1 MHVVIFFLNNISSG
15 GSFLV
20 VCSLYHLLSLFMFFQ
35 VSFIYLFDLFYDNFC
50 SFGSFLV
57 SCSFAQLIFA
67 RFSFMCLY
75 MDIFIVMVL
84 YAYSIIFCMS
94 YHVFFLFFFCHL
106 FYFTFCL
113 FGSFV
118 MSCSFAH
125 FIYALL
131 LIMCSFFVFLF
142 YYLVP
147 TFHTISGSGKFPLSA
162 SSRSA
167 RSSQWSDGCSISP
180 FLNL

>member
-1 MHVVIFFLNNISSG
+1 MWLFFLNNISSG

-35 VSFIYLFDLFYDNFC
+35 VSFIYFFDLFYDNFC

-94 YHVFFLFFFCHL
+94 YHVFF
-106 FYFTFCL
+106 
-113 FGSFV
+113 FV
-118 MSCSFAH
+118 
-125 FIYALL
+125 
-131 LIMCSFFVFLF
+131 FFVIFFILPF
-142 YYLVP
+142 AY
-147 TFHTISGSGKFPLSA
+147 SA
-162 SSRSA
+162 H
-167 RSSQWSDGCSISP
+167 
-180 FLNL
+180 L